1 MHYYSYFVVCC
12 YKLLVVLCRNT
23 NRIRNNVVEMIEE
36 KNNPKKFKKKKKVHA
51 RLWSGSL
58 RFCSAK
64 LKEMSFLM
72 LFPIHIQVDTST
84 LCGLWELMFSYSGL
98 FSDTITLSALC
109 LITR

>member
-12 YKLLVVLCRNT
+12 FKLLVVLCRNT

-36 KNNPKKFKKKKKVHA
+36 KNNPKKLKKKKVHA